1 MNRNQSDAKA
11 LIQVKVQWSVSEIS
25 LSNWFLVPEGL
36 CQGKRPL
43 TCPFLMF
50 SDCGY
55 RGEECCQFQ
64 RSCVLEAP
72 KVSFT
77 FIKNLL
83 LSLSLFLYDSL
94 KSHLKYG
101 GSYYFLLES

>member
-1 MNRNQSDAKA
+1 MS
-11 LIQVKVQWSVSEIS
+11 
-25 LSNWFLVPEGL
+25 
-36 CQGKRPL
+36 GKTVL

-55 RGEECCQFQ
+55 RGEQGCQFQ
-64 RSCVLEAP
+64 RSYVLEAP
-72 KVSFT
+72 KVSFP

-101 GSYYFLLES
+101 GSYYFSLRELDCIMGESMNFDIG